1 MLQLCDKRFWN
12 AWRILNTL
20 LEVCVISASLERE
33 KKKKWSELESC
44 CVNVVHMVIRLETRV
59 HLIKSNL
66 NLNNLDN
73 LLCLSL
79 IDTTNTLQIQRFE

>member
-1 MLQLCDKRFWN
+1 M
-12 AWRILNTL
+12 
-20 LEVCVISASLERE
+20 
-33 KKKKWSELESC
+33 
-44 CVNVVHMVIRLETRV
+44 NVVHMVIRLETRV